1 MGIVHIEPIP
11 GDPTPQLKITIAN
24 CPPAKDGV
32 YYCDDWTLFASQI
45 TQPKAHITKR
55 AAPQDAAN
63 PQADG
68 EKATATTQ
76 PSPTTTRATTPT
88 AEPQPPQPSPPSKVR
103 SNGQT

>member
-45 TQPKAHITKR
+45 TQPKVHITKHDVS
-55 AAPQDAAN
+55 QDTASSQPN
-63 PQADG
+63 G
-68 EKATATTQ
+68 EKAATA
-76 PSPTTTRATTPT
+76 SVAKATP
-88 AEPQPPQPSPPSKVR
+88 AAAD
-103 SNGQT
+103 